1 MILCF
6 DFVDAK
12 ANILNKSNV
21 SFSFE
26 ISGEI
31 IPNNGELT
39 VDDEGDKNQKHI
51 QNPGKYLRRG
61 FFQKQLK
68 TTSC

>member
-1 MILCF
+1 M
-6 DFVDAK
+6 DAK

-39 VDDEGDKNQKHI
+39 VDDEGDKNQKRI
-51 QNPGKYLRRG
+51 QNPGKYLIRG

>member
-1 MILCF
+1 MN
-6 DFVDAK
+6 AN

-39 VDDEGDKNQKHI
+39 VDDEDDKNQKGI
-51 QNPGKYLRRG
+51 QNPGKYLGRG